1 MTTPQ
6 SSLATPIRV
15 GAVLAGVALSVW
27 LLWSLRLLILPV
39 AVGGLLAYV
48 CQPLVATLERF
59 RLARGLTIVM
69 LVVAMVVIG
78 LLLLSRVRAA
88 LPGEVGALEM
98 RVRAFHNIN
107 KQYRALMG
115 LDDALKEGNRLY
127 RFAGED
133 LDSLVDQV
141 DRSIALRPEERA
153 RFLASR
159 SESPDAGTDP
169 LVGYDLENQ
178 RTLET
183 RGLTVV
189 KPPSVPGATGAT
201 QRRRGRL
208 SMLGEAL
215 STWIVAPAVFF
226 FLLRDANQIKIGF
239 LRAVP
244 NRVFEPTLAVFADLD
259 RALGGYVRGLF
270 LEGCFL
276 GVSVGLLLR
285 VLGVPVG
292 WAILV
297 GLVAGAANPVP
308 YIGSAVALLGG
319 LSFFVVSDAAHPL
332 LSAMR
337 SENVTIWLVAG
348 IALIEVVKNSV
359 FEPLVI
365 GESVDVHPLV
375 IFIGVLAGGLL
386 FGLVGLLLA
395 LPTIT
400 VVKTLAA
407 SASHQ
412 LKAYRLI

>member
-1 MTTPQ
+1 MPTAP
-6 SSLATPIRV
+6 SNPSASLRV

-39 AVGGLLAYV
+39 VVGGLLAYV
-48 CQPLVATLERF
+48 CQPLVAALERF
-59 RLARGLTIVM
+59 RLARGLTVVL
-69 LVVAMVVIG
+69 LVVAMVAVG
-78 LLLLSRVRAA
+78 LLLLIRVRAA
-88 LPGEVGALEM
+88 LPGEVGVLEM

-107 KQYRALMG
+107 QQYRTLME
-115 LDDALKEGNRLY
+115 LDDSLREGNRLY
-127 RFAGED
+127 RFAGQD
-133 LDSLVDQV
+133 LDPLIDQI

-159 SESPDAGTDP
+159 AESRHAGADP
-169 LVGYDLENQ
+169 LIGYDVENQ
-178 RTLET
+178 QTLET
-183 RGLTVV
+183 RGLTDV
-189 KPPSVPGATGAT
+189 KPPPVFASNGEA
-201 QRRRGRL
+201 RRPKSRL

-226 FLLRDANQIKIGF
+226 FLLRDGSRIKIG
-239 LRAVP
+239 LVRAVP
-244 NRVFEPTLAVFADLD
+244 NRLFEPTLAVFADLD
-259 RALGGYVRGLF
+259 RALGGYVRGIF
-270 LEGCFL
+270 LESCFL

-297 GLVAGAANPVP
+297 GLVAGAASPVP
-308 YIGSAVALLGG
+308 YIGSAVALVGG
-319 LSFFVVSDAAHPL
+319 LSFFIVSDSARPL
-332 LSAMR
+332 LSAIR
-337 SENVTIWLVAG
+337 PQNVVIWLVVG
-348 IALIEVVKNSV
+348 ILLIEVLKNSV
-359 FEPLVI
+359 FEPFVV

-400 VVKTLAA
+400 IVKTLVT

-412 LKAYRLI
+412 LKAHRLI